1 MAMVQVLCF
10 RLNALMVEWGCHLSW
25 KTVTSSPGNRMVSAQ
40 PVGTSS
46 HCMGTNMRN
55 DFLSVIALLVAVVAS
70 GCVDTSDET
79 SSDSAITTLVE
90 DSQNAFPSITNNEE
104 VDRLFNAQQQQY
116 LIAHRAWQ
124 ETRDARKAAE
134 RELAKIDEKIEL
146 MKEEKP
152 SAPGFGRRDWETG
165 DGNYKTNAEL
175 VDTDNVTV
183 TLKKADGKVV
193 TVPKE
198 KLIHSSRLYVEKA
211 FSELTEYRPKIEEWT
226 FRYLE
231 MKELRRTEASKISL
245 STEPEPQPPS
255 REAIA
260 SKIAAESAAKLAA
273 QTEVLN
279 SRPAQ
284 PENLRIMSTDIYGTG
299 TIEQWDKLFS
309 LRNDADAVSKY
320 SAQLLLTGNY
330 FMFEEGDEV
339 FVEKPGF
346 IMTKVRRRGRLD
358 AYWVSADFCILPPPP
373 PTVAQSQSKTGG
385 ANTKDLSAA
394 VLDVSIV
401 TERNPIGRDVRFIK
415 VRWKNTGTRPI
426 RVIDGNIMIND
437 NTGALPPKFE
447 YTIFAVSESE
457 PGIMPGETYIHTEGG
472 FALPMGCTAK
482 EARVEFTKVL
492 EDSNF

>member
-1 MAMVQVLCF
+1 
-10 RLNALMVEWGCHLSW
+10 
-25 KTVTSSPGNRMVSAQ
+25 
-40 PVGTSS
+40 
-46 HCMGTNMRN
+46 MGTNMRN
-55 DFLSVIALLVAVVAS
+55 HFLSTITLLVAVVAS

-198 KLIHSSRLYVEKA
+198 KLIHSSRLYVDKA

-245 STEPEPQPPS
+245 STEPAPEPQPPS
-255 REAIA
+255 RDAIA
-260 SKIAAESAAKLAA
+260 AKIATESAAKLAA

-373 PTVAQSQSKTGG
+373 PPPPPPPTFAQSQSKTGG
-385 ANTKDLSAA
+385 TNSKDLSAT

-401 TERNPIGRDVRFIK
+401 TERNPKGKEFRFIK

-426 RVIDGNIMIND
+426 RIIDGNIMIND
-437 NTGALPPKFE
+437 NTGTLKPKFE
-447 YTIFAVSESE
+447 YTIFARSNSE
-457 PGIMPGETYIHTEGG
+457 PGIMPGETYVQKEGG
-472 FALPMGCTAK
+472 FALPLGCTAK
-482 EARVEFTKVL
+482 EARVEFTRVL
-492 EDSNF
+492 EHDLSR